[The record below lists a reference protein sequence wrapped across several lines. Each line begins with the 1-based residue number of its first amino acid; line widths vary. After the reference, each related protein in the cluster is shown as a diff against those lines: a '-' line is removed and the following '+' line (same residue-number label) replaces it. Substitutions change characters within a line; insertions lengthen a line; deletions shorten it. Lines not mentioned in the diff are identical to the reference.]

1 VSECGIIF
9 VILKCLDSLVNERL
23 WRWSCGAN
31 RNIWPFSNR
40 ITEGSYRKWNI
51 WCILVG
57 VEENALTLECFLFPR
72 YDVLDFTDW
81 NSVCAD
87 FKLCTFI
94 QEAAHF
100 SQMKSLF
107 SGVIGSFKVFSN
119 ILRKH
124 NSGILDTE
132 SIDFLL

>member
-1 VSECGIIF
+1 MKDCEDEAVERTETFDFFLIGE
-9 VILKCLDSLVNERL
+9 LKGVTENETFD
-23 WRWSCGAN
+23 A
-31 RNIWPFSNR
+31 F
-40 ITEGSYRKWNI
+40 
-51 WCILVG
+51 LVG
-57 VEENALTLECFLFPR
+57 VEENALLTLECFLFPR
-72 YDVLDFTDW
+72 YDVLDFTDR

-87 FKLCTFI
+87 FKFWTFT

-119 ILRKH
+119 ILRKD
-124 NSGILDTE
+124 NAGILDTE